1 MSTETTNEN
10 SIFESGETSRT
21 IRYDITINGEQIGE
35 YREQINT
42 NPGDGTLGHTLIIER
57 KNEETGLFEVVVPG
71 NDKDWK
77 EIQFSIERDQAL
89 KDELNSWYIDEGVR
103 ANWWSGE
110 YPDDQDS
117 EAIIASEALN
127 RELISSGMFNL
138 TTQFANIPESEGGG
152 LREDGQQFVAFAG
165 TNFENTVNYT
175 VDETGFV
182 ENADQTVTAEKIF
195 SKGPFKENLIYPED
209 MLIEFGG
216 QDYIFFEQFEYVP
229 PQPSINQQL
238 RADLNP
244 SEGDET
250 NIARV
255 LDKSGLSRGTNLATD
270 SQNQER
276 RFGTC
281 ALPIPN
287 RLGVSNGV
295 SWGEGRANAI
305 EMAAFGAT
313 SGSISTAMKD
323 GKILEVLKDGLSQA
337 GDVFKEL
344 SGQFKDNEGGATAA
358 NLLSGVLARSL
369 LGQIG
374 INVDVDQFITRQTGQ
389 AINPN
394 LELLFSGP
402 QLRTFSFDFN
412 FAPNNSKEAVIVRK
426 IMRWFRQGMLPKK
439 NVVGSGSLFLGSPNV
454 FRLCYRNHNR
464 RIKGLNTFKICA
476 LTACQINFTPDGVYQ
491 SYEDEAAASQPVR
504 STMALTFNELTPIFA
519 NDYNNDLN
527 STDSSIVDL
536 GPNLRD
542 QNAITDDDIGF

>member
-42 NPGDGTLGHTLIIER
+42 VPGDGTLGHTLIIER
-57 KNEETGLFEVVVPG
+57 KNEETGEFEAVVPG
-71 NDKDWK
+71 NEQDWDY
-77 EIQFSIERDQAL
+77 IRYSIERDQAL
-89 KDELNSWYIDEGVR
+89 KDELNSWYIDEGMR
-103 ANWWSGE
+103 ANWWTLE
-110 YPDDQDS
+110 YPNDLDS
-117 EAIIASEALN
+117 EAINATEALN
-127 RELISSGMFNL
+127 KELISSGMFDL
-138 TTQFANIPESEGGG
+138 TTQFANLPEDRGGG
-152 LREDGQQFVAFAG
+152 LREDGEQFVAFAG
-165 TNFENTVNYT
+165 TNFENTVNYN

-182 ENADQTVTAEKIF
+182 EDVDQAVTAEKIF
-195 SKGPFKENLIYPED
+195 SKGPFKENLIYPAD

-229 PQPSINQQL
+229 PQPSINKQI
-238 RADLNP
+238 RSELNP
-244 SEGDET
+244 SDGDEKKL
-250 NIARV
+250 AEV
-255 LDKSGLSRGTNLATD
+255 LKKGGLSRGTNLATD

-313 SGSISTAMKD
+313 AESVRSVMKD
-323 GKILEVLKDGLSQA
+323 GNIMQVLKDGLTQG
-337 GDVFKEL
+337 GDTFKEL
-344 SGQFKDNEGGATAA
+344 ASQFKDNEGGATAA
-358 NLLSGVLARSL
+358 NLLSGVLARSI

-412 FAPNNSKEAVIVRK
+412 FAPNNREEAVIVRK

-476 LTACQINFTPDGVYQ
+476 LTACQVNFTPDGVYQ

-519 NDYNNDLN
+519 NDYNTDLN
-527 STDSSIVDL
+527 SEDSSIVDL
-536 GPNLRD
+536 GTNLTD
-542 QNAITDDDIGF
+542 NNAITDDDIGF

>member
-42 NPGDGTLGHTLIIER
+42 VPGDGTLGHTLIIER
-57 KNEETGLFEVVVPG
+57 KNEETGEFEAVVPG
-71 NDKDWK
+71 NEQDWDY
-77 EIQFSIERDQAL
+77 IRYSIERDQAL
-89 KDELNSWYIDEGVR
+89 KDELNSWYIDEGMR
-103 ANWWSGE
+103 ANWWTLE
-110 YPDDQDS
+110 YPNDLDS
-117 EAIIASEALN
+117 EAINATEALN
-127 RELISSGMFNL
+127 KELISSGMFDL
-138 TTQFANIPESEGGG
+138 TTQFATTPEAMGGG
-152 LREDGQQFVAFAG
+152 MREDGEQFVAFAG
-165 TNFENTVNYT
+165 TNFENTVNYN

-182 ENADQTVTAEKIF
+182 EDVDQAVTAEKIF
-195 SKGPFKENLIYPED
+195 SKGPFKENLIYPAD

-229 PQPSINQQL
+229 PQPSINKQI
-238 RADLNP
+238 RSELNP
-244 SEGDET
+244 SDGDEKKL
-250 NIARV
+250 AEV
-255 LDKSGLSRGTNLATD
+255 LKKGGLSRGTNLATD

-313 SGSISTAMKD
+313 AESVRSVMKD
-323 GKILEVLKDGLSQA
+323 GNIMQVLKDGLTQG
-337 GDVFKEL
+337 GDTFKEL
-344 SGQFKDNEGGATAA
+344 ASQFKDNEGGATAA
-358 NLLSGVLARSL
+358 NLLSGVLARSI

-412 FAPNNSKEAVIVRK
+412 FAPNNREEAVIVRK

-476 LTACQINFTPDGVYQ
+476 LTACQVNFTPDGVYQ

-519 NDYNNDLN
+519 NDYNTDLN
-527 STDSSIVDL
+527 SEDSSIVDL
-536 GPNLRD
+536 GTNLTD
-542 QNAITDDDIGF
+542 NNAITDDDIGF

>member
-42 NPGDGTLGHTLIIER
+42 VPGDGTLGHTLIIER
-57 KNEETGLFEVVVPG
+57 KNEETGEFEAVVPG
-71 NDKDWK
+71 NEQDWDY
-77 EIQFSIERDQAL
+77 IRYSIERDQAL

-103 ANWWSGE
+103 PNWWTGE
-110 YPDDQDS
+110 YPNDLDS
-117 EAIIASEALN
+117 EAITATEALN
-127 RELISSGMFNL
+127 KELISSGMFDL
-138 TTQFANIPESEGGG
+138 TTQFATTPEDMGGG
-152 LREDGQQFVAFAG
+152 MREDGTQFVAFAG
-165 TNFENTVNYT
+165 TNFENTVNYN

-182 ENADQTVTAEKIF
+182 EDVDQAVTAEKIF
-195 SKGPFKENLIYPED
+195 SKGPFKENLIYPAD

-229 PQPSINQQL
+229 PQPSINKQI
-238 RADLNP
+238 RSELNP
-244 SEGDET
+244 SDGDEKKL
-250 NIARV
+250 AEV
-255 LDKSGLSRGTNLATD
+255 LKKGGLSRGTNLATD

-313 SGSISTAMKD
+313 AESVRSVMKD
-323 GKILEVLKDGLSQA
+323 GNIMQVLKDGLTQG
-337 GDVFKEL
+337 GDTFKEL
-344 SGQFKDNEGGATAA
+344 ASQFKDNEGGATAA
-358 NLLSGVLARSL
+358 NLLSGVLARSI

-412 FAPNNSKEAVIVRK
+412 FAPNNREEAVIVRK

-476 LTACQINFTPDGVYQ
+476 LTACQVNFTPDGVYQ

-504 STMALTFNELTPIFA
+504 STMALTFNELTPI
-519 NDYNNDLN
+519 L
-527 STDSSIVDL
+527 SLIH
-536 GPNLRD
+536 
-542 QNAITDDDIGF
+542 I

>member
-1 MSTETTNEN
+1 MSIDTKNEN

-21 IRYDITINGEQIGE
+21 IRYDVTITGEKIGE

-42 NPGDGTLGHTLIIER
+42 SPGDGTLGHTLIIER
-57 KNEETGLFEVVVPG
+57 KNEVTGEFEAVIPG

-77 EIQFSIERDQAL
+77 QIQLSIERDQKL
-89 KDELNSWYIDEGVR
+89 KDEINSWYTEGGLKP
-103 ANWWSGE
+103 NWKGE
-110 YPDDQDS
+110 FTNDVDS
-117 EAIIASEALN
+117 EAILN
-127 RELISSGMFNL
+127 TTLLNKELISSGMFEL
-138 TTQFANIPESEGGG
+138 TTQYAEIPGDLGGG
-152 LREDGQQFVAFAG
+152 DGGTAFAG
-165 TNFENTVNYT
+165 DLFNDTVNYN
-175 VDETGFV
+175 VDESGFV
-182 ENADQTVTAEKIF
+182 DGADDQTVTAQKIF
-195 SKGPFKENLIYPED
+195 SKGPFNENLVYPQD
-209 MLIEFGG
+209 MLVEFGG

-229 PQPSINQQL
+229 PQPSINKQI

-250 NIARV
+250 NVAKV
-255 LDKSGLSRGTNLATD
+255 LDKGGLSRGTNLATD

-313 SGSISTAMKD
+313 AGSVKNVMSE
-323 GKILEVLKDGLSQA
+323 GKILEVLRDGLTQ
-337 GDVFKEL
+337 GTDTFKEL
-344 SGQFKDNEGGATAA
+344 AGQFKDNEGGATAA
-358 NLLSGVLARSL
+358 NLLSGVLARSI

-412 FAPNNSKEAVIVRK
+412 FAPNNREEAVIVRK

-519 NDYNNDLN
+519 NDYNSDLN
-527 STDSSIVDL
+527 SQDSSIVDL
-536 GPNLRD
+536 GTNLSND
-542 QNAITDDDIGF
+542 NTITDDDIGF

>member
-42 NPGDGTLGHTLIIER
+42 SPGDGTLGHTLIIER
-57 KNEETGLFEVVVPG
+57 KNEITGEFEAVVPG
-71 NDKDWK
+71 NDTDWK
-77 EIQFSIERDQAL
+77 EIQFSLERDQAL
-89 KDELNSWYIDEGVR
+89 KDEINSWYTEGGLKPDWKGEFTDDID
-103 ANWWSGE
+103 S
-110 YPDDQDS
+110 D
-117 EAIIASEALN
+117 AISNTMMLN
-127 RELISSGMFNL
+127 KELISSGMFEL
-138 TTQFANIPESEGGG
+138 TTQYAEIPGALGGG
-152 LREDGQQFVAFAG
+152 DGGTAFAG
-165 TNFENTVNYT
+165 TLFDDTVNYN

-182 ENADQTVTAEKIF
+182 QGADQAVTAEKIF
-195 SKGPFKENLIYPED
+195 SKGPFKENLVYPAD
-209 MLIEFGG
+209 MLVEFGG

-229 PQPSINQQL
+229 PQPSINKQI
-238 RADLNP
+238 RSDLNP
-244 SEGDET
+244 SDGDEKKL
-250 NIARV
+250 AEV
-255 LDKSGLSRGTNLATD
+255 LKKGGLSRGTNLATD

-295 SWGEGRANAI
+295 SWGEGRANAL

-313 SGSISTAMKD
+313 AESVRSVMKD
-323 GKILEVLKDGLSQA
+323 GNIMQVLKDGLTQG
-337 GDVFKEL
+337 GDTFKEL
-344 SGQFKDNEGGATAA
+344 AGQFKDNEGGATAA
-358 NLLSGVLARSL
+358 NLLSGVLARSI

-412 FAPNNSKEAVIVRK
+412 FAPNNREEAVIVRK

-476 LTACQINFTPDGVYQ
+476 LTACQVNFTPDGVYQ

-519 NDYNNDLN
+519 NDYNSDIN
-527 STDSSIVDL
+527 SEDSSIVDL
-536 GPNLRD
+536 GTT
-542 QNAITDDDIGF
+542 ITDDDIGF

>member
-42 NPGDGTLGHTLIIER
+42 VPGDGTLGHTLIIER
-57 KNEETGLFEVVVPG
+57 KNEETGEFEAVVPG
-71 NDKDWK
+71 NEQDWDY
-77 EIQFSIERDQAL
+77 IRYSIERDQAL
-89 KDELNSWYIDEGVR
+89 KDELNSWYIDEGMR
-103 ANWWSGE
+103 ANWWTLE
-110 YPDDQDS
+110 YPNDLDS
-117 EAIIASEALN
+117 EAINATEALN
-127 RELISSGMFNL
+127 KELISSGMFDL
-138 TTQFANIPESEGGG
+138 TTQFANLPEDRGGG
-152 LREDGQQFVAFAG
+152 LREDGEQFVAFAG
-165 TNFENTVNYT
+165 TNFENTVNYN

-182 ENADQTVTAEKIF
+182 EDVDQAVTAEKIF
-195 SKGPFKENLIYPED
+195 SKGPFKENLIYPAD

-229 PQPSINQQL
+229 PQPSINKQI
-238 RADLNP
+238 RSELNP
-244 SEGDET
+244 SDGDEKKL
-250 NIARV
+250 AEV
-255 LDKSGLSRGTNLATD
+255 LKKGGLSRGTNLATD

-313 SGSISTAMKD
+313 AESVRSVMKD
-323 GKILEVLKDGLSQA
+323 GNIMQVLKDGLTQG
-337 GDVFKEL
+337 GDTFKEL
-344 SGQFKDNEGGATAA
+344 ASQFKDNEGGATAA
-358 NLLSGVLARSL
+358 NLLSGVLARSI

-412 FAPNNSKEAVIVRK
+412 FAPNNREEAVIVRK

-476 LTACQINFTPDGVYQ
+476 LTACQVNFTPDGVYQ

-519 NDYNNDLN
+519 NDYNSDIN
-527 STDSSIVDL
+527 SEDSSIVDL
-536 GPNLRD
+536 GTNLTD
-542 QNAITDDDIGF
+542 NNAITDDDIGF

>member
-42 NPGDGTLGHTLIIER
+42 VPGDGTLGHTLIIER
-57 KNEETGLFEVVVPG
+57 KNEETGEFEAVVPG
-71 NDKDWK
+71 NEQDWDY
-77 EIQFSIERDQAL
+77 IRYSIERDQAL
-89 KDELNSWYIDEGVR
+89 KDELNSWYIDEGMR
-103 ANWWSGE
+103 ANWWTLE
-110 YPDDQDS
+110 YPNDLDS
-117 EAIIASEALN
+117 EAINATEALN
-127 RELISSGMFNL
+127 KELISSGMFDL
-138 TTQFANIPESEGGG
+138 TTQFANLPEDRGGG
-152 LREDGQQFVAFAG
+152 LREDGEQFVAFAG
-165 TNFENTVNYT
+165 TNFENTVNYN

-182 ENADQTVTAEKIF
+182 EDVDQAVTAEKIF
-195 SKGPFKENLIYPED
+195 SKGPFKENLIYPAD

-229 PQPSINQQL
+229 PQPSINKQI
-238 RADLNP
+238 RSELNP
-244 SEGDET
+244 SDGDEKKL
-250 NIARV
+250 AEV
-255 LDKSGLSRGTNLATD
+255 LKKGGLSRGTNLATD

-313 SGSISTAMKD
+313 AESVRSVMKD
-323 GKILEVLKDGLSQA
+323 GNIMQVLKDGLTQG
-337 GDVFKEL
+337 GDTFKEL
-344 SGQFKDNEGGATAA
+344 ASQFKDNEGGATAA
-358 NLLSGVLARSL
+358 NLLSGVLARSI

-412 FAPNNSKEAVIVRK
+412 FAPNNREEAVIVRK

-476 LTACQINFTPDGVYQ
+476 LTACQVNFTPDGVYQ

-519 NDYNNDLN
+519 NDYNSDIN
-527 STDSSIVDL
+527 SEDSSIVDL
-536 GPNLRD
+536 GTNLTD
-542 QNAITDDDIGF
+542 NNTITDDDIGF

>member
-1 MSTETTNEN
+1 M
-10 SIFESGETSRT
+10 
-21 IRYDITINGEQIGE
+21 
-35 YREQINT
+35 
-42 NPGDGTLGHTLIIER
+42 
-57 KNEETGLFEVVVPG
+57 
-71 NDKDWK
+71 
-77 EIQFSIERDQAL
+77 
-89 KDELNSWYIDEGVR
+89 R
-103 ANWWSGE
+103 ANWWTLE
-110 YPDDQDS
+110 YPNDLDS
-117 EAIIASEALN
+117 EAINATEALN
-127 RELISSGMFNL
+127 KELISSGMFDL
-138 TTQFANIPESEGGG
+138 TTQFANLPEDRGGG
-152 LREDGQQFVAFAG
+152 LREDGEQFVAFAG
-165 TNFENTVNYT
+165 TNFENTVNYN

-182 ENADQTVTAEKIF
+182 EDVDQAVTAEKIF
-195 SKGPFKENLIYPED
+195 SKGPFKENLIYPAD

-229 PQPSINQQL
+229 PQPSINKQI
-238 RADLNP
+238 RSELNP
-244 SEGDET
+244 SDGDEKKL
-250 NIARV
+250 AEV
-255 LDKSGLSRGTNLATD
+255 LKKGGLSRGTNLATD

-313 SGSISTAMKD
+313 AESVRSVMKD
-323 GKILEVLKDGLSQA
+323 GNIMQVLKDGLTQG
-337 GDVFKEL
+337 GDTFKEL
-344 SGQFKDNEGGATAA
+344 ASQFKDNEGGATAA
-358 NLLSGVLARSL
+358 NLLSGVLARSI

-412 FAPNNSKEAVIVRK
+412 FAPNNREEAVIVRK

-476 LTACQINFTPDGVYQ
+476 LTACQVNFTPDGVYQ

-519 NDYNNDLN
+519 NDYNTDLN
-527 STDSSIVDL
+527 SEDSSIVDL
-536 GPNLRD
+536 GTNLTD
-542 QNAITDDDIGF
+542 NNAITDDDIGF

>member
-42 NPGDGTLGHTLIIER
+42 VPGDGTLGHTLIIER
-57 KNEETGLFEVVVPG
+57 KNEETGEFEAVVPG
-71 NDKDWK
+71 NEQDWDY
-77 EIQFSIERDQAL
+77 IRYSIERDQAL
-89 KDELNSWYIDEGVR
+89 KDELNSWYIDEGMR
-103 ANWWSGE
+103 ANWWTLE
-110 YPDDQDS
+110 YPNDLDS
-117 EAIIASEALN
+117 EAINATEALN
-127 RELISSGMFNL
+127 KELISSGMFDL
-138 TTQFANIPESEGGG
+138 TTQFANLPEDRGGG
-152 LREDGQQFVAFAG
+152 LREDGEQFVAFAG
-165 TNFENTVNYT
+165 TNFENTVNYN

-182 ENADQTVTAEKIF
+182 EDVDQAVTAEKIF
-195 SKGPFKENLIYPED
+195 SKGPFKENLIYPAD

-229 PQPSINQQL
+229 PQPSINKQI
-238 RADLNP
+238 RSELNP
-244 SEGDET
+244 SDGDEKKL
-250 NIARV
+250 AEV
-255 LDKSGLSRGTNLATD
+255 LKKGGLSRGTNLATD

-295 SWGEGRANAI
+295 SWGEGRANAL

-313 SGSISTAMKD
+313 AESVRSVMKD
-323 GKILEVLKDGLSQA
+323 GNIMQVLKDGLTQG
-337 GDVFKEL
+337 GDTFKEL
-344 SGQFKDNEGGATAA
+344 ASQFKDNEGGATAA
-358 NLLSGVLARSL
+358 NLLSGVLARSI

-412 FAPNNSKEAVIVRK
+412 FAPNNREEAVIVRK

-476 LTACQINFTPDGVYQ
+476 LTACQVNFTPDGVYQ

-519 NDYNNDLN
+519 NDYNTDLN
-527 STDSSIVDL
+527 SEDSSIVDL
-536 GPNLRD
+536 GTNLTD
-542 QNAITDDDIGF
+542 NNAITDDDIGF

>member
-21 IRYDITINGEQIGE
+21 IRYEVVVTGEKIGE

-42 NPGDGTLGHTLIIER
+42 VPGDGTLGHTLIIER
-57 KNEETGLFEVVVPG
+57 KNEETGEFEAVVPG
-71 NDKDWK
+71 NEQDWDY
-77 EIQFSIERDQAL
+77 IRYSIERDQAL

-103 ANWWSGE
+103 PNWWTGE
-110 YPDDQDS
+110 YPNDLDS
-117 EAIIASEALN
+117 EAITATEALN
-127 RELISSGMFNL
+127 KELISSGMFDL
-138 TTQFANIPESEGGG
+138 TTQFANLPEDRGGG
-152 LREDGQQFVAFAG
+152 LREDGEQFVAFAG
-165 TNFENTVNYT
+165 TNFENTVNYN

-182 ENADQTVTAEKIF
+182 EDVDQAVTAEKIF
-195 SKGPFKENLIYPED
+195 SKGPFKENLIYPAD

-229 PQPSINQQL
+229 PQPSINKQI
-238 RADLNP
+238 RSDLNP
-244 SEGDET
+244 SDGDEKKH
-250 NIARV
+250 AEV
-255 LDKSGLSRGTNLATD
+255 LKKGGLSRGTNLATD

-313 SGSISTAMKD
+313 AESVRSVMKD
-323 GKILEVLKDGLSQA
+323 GNIMQVLKDGLTQG
-337 GDVFKEL
+337 GDTFKEL
-344 SGQFKDNEGGATAA
+344 ASQFKDNEGGATAA
-358 NLLSGVLARSL
+358 NLLSGVLARSI

-412 FAPNNSKEAVIVRK
+412 FAPNNREEAVIVRK

-476 LTACQINFTPDGVYQ
+476 LTACQVNFTPDGVYQ

-519 NDYNNDLN
+519 NDYNTDLN
-527 STDSSIVDL
+527 SEDSSIVDL
-536 GPNLRD
+536 GTNLTD
-542 QNAITDDDIGF
+542 NNAITDDDIGF

>member
-42 NPGDGTLGHTLIIER
+42 VPGDGTLGHTLIIER
-57 KNEETGLFEVVVPG
+57 KNEETGEFEAVVPG
-71 NDKDWK
+71 NEQDWDY
-77 EIQFSIERDQAL
+77 IRYSIERDQAL
-89 KDELNSWYIDEGVR
+89 KDELNSWYIDEGMR
-103 ANWWSGE
+103 ANWWTLE
-110 YPDDQDS
+110 YPNDLDS
-117 EAIIASEALN
+117 EAITATEALN
-127 RELISSGMFNL
+127 KELISSGMFDL
-138 TTQFANIPESEGGG
+138 TTQFANLPEDRGGG
-152 LREDGQQFVAFAG
+152 LREDGEQFVAFAG
-165 TNFENTVNYT
+165 TNFENTVNYN

-182 ENADQTVTAEKIF
+182 EDVDQAVTAEKIF
-195 SKGPFKENLIYPED
+195 SKGPFKENLIYPAD

-229 PQPSINQQL
+229 PQPSINKQI
-238 RADLNP
+238 RSELNP
-244 SEGDET
+244 SDGDEKKL
-250 NIARV
+250 AEV
-255 LDKSGLSRGTNLATD
+255 LKKGGLSRGTNLATD

-313 SGSISTAMKD
+313 AESVRSVMKD
-323 GKILEVLKDGLSQA
+323 GNIMQVLKDGLTQG
-337 GDVFKEL
+337 GDTFKEL
-344 SGQFKDNEGGATAA
+344 ASQFKDNEGGATAA
-358 NLLSGVLARSL
+358 NLLSGVLARSI

-412 FAPNNSKEAVIVRK
+412 FAPNNREEAVIVRK

-476 LTACQINFTPDGVYQ
+476 LTACQVNFTPDGVYQ

-519 NDYNNDLN
+519 NDYNTDLN
-527 STDSSIVDL
+527 SEDSSIVDL
-536 GPNLRD
+536 GTNLTD
-542 QNAITDDDIGF
+542 NNAITDDDIGF

>member
-42 NPGDGTLGHTLIIER
+42 VPGDGTLGHTLIIER
-57 KNEETGLFEVVVPG
+57 KNEETGEFEAVVPG
-71 NDKDWK
+71 NEQDWDY
-77 EIQFSIERDQAL
+77 IRYSIERDQAL
-89 KDELNSWYIDEGVR
+89 KDELNSWYIDEGMR
-103 ANWWSGE
+103 ANWWTLE
-110 YPDDQDS
+110 YPNDLDS
-117 EAIIASEALN
+117 EAINATEALN
-127 RELISSGMFNL
+127 KELISSGMFDL
-138 TTQFANIPESEGGG
+138 TTQFANLPEDRGGG
-152 LREDGQQFVAFAG
+152 LREDGEQFVAFAG
-165 TNFENTVNYT
+165 TNFENTVNYN

-182 ENADQTVTAEKIF
+182 EDVDQAVTAEKIF
-195 SKGPFKENLIYPED
+195 SKGPFKENLIYPAD

-229 PQPSINQQL
+229 PQPSINKQI
-238 RADLNP
+238 RSDLNP
-244 SEGDET
+244 SDGDEKKL
-250 NIARV
+250 AEV
-255 LDKSGLSRGTNLATD
+255 LKKGGLSRGTNLATD

-313 SGSISTAMKD
+313 AESVRSVMKD
-323 GKILEVLKDGLSQA
+323 GNIMQVLKDGLTQG
-337 GDVFKEL
+337 GDTFKEL
-344 SGQFKDNEGGATAA
+344 ASQFKDNEGGATAA
-358 NLLSGVLARSL
+358 NLLSGVLARSI

-412 FAPNNSKEAVIVRK
+412 FAPNNREEAVIVRK

-476 LTACQINFTPDGVYQ
+476 LTACQVNFTPDGVYQ

-519 NDYNNDLN
+519 NDYNTDLN
-527 STDSSIVDL
+527 SEDSSIVDL
-536 GPNLRD
+536 GTNLTD
-542 QNAITDDDIGF
+542 NNAITDDDIGF

>member
-42 NPGDGTLGHTLIIER
+42 VPGDGTLGHTLIIER
-57 KNEETGLFEVVVPG
+57 KNEETGEFEAVVPG
-71 NDKDWK
+71 NEQDWDY
-77 EIQFSIERDQAL
+77 IRYSIERDQAL
-89 KDELNSWYIDEGVR
+89 KDELNSWYIDEGMR
-103 ANWWSGE
+103 ANWWTLE
-110 YPDDQDS
+110 YPNDLDS
-117 EAIIASEALN
+117 EAINATEALN
-127 RELISSGMFNL
+127 KELISSGMFDL
-138 TTQFANIPESEGGG
+138 TTQFANLPEDRGGG
-152 LREDGQQFVAFAG
+152 LREDGEQFVAFAG

-182 ENADQTVTAEKIF
+182 DDVDQAVTAEKIF
-195 SKGPFKENLIYPED
+195 SKGPFKENLIYPAD

-229 PQPSINQQL
+229 PQPSINKQI
-238 RADLNP
+238 RSELNP
-244 SEGDET
+244 SDGDEKKL
-250 NIARV
+250 AEV
-255 LDKSGLSRGTNLATD
+255 LKKSGLSRGTNLATD

-313 SGSISTAMKD
+313 AESVRNVMKD
-323 GKILEVLKDGLSQA
+323 GNIMQVLKDGLTQG
-337 GDVFKEL
+337 GDTFKEL
-344 SGQFKDNEGGATAA
+344 ASQFKDNEGGATAA
-358 NLLSGVLARSL
+358 NLLSGVLARSI

-412 FAPNNSKEAVIVRK
+412 FAPNNREEAVIVRK

-476 LTACQINFTPDGVYQ
+476 LTACQVNFTPDGVYQ

-519 NDYNNDLN
+519 NDYNTDLN
-527 STDSSIVDL
+527 SEDSSIVDL
-536 GPNLRD
+536 GTNLTD
-542 QNAITDDDIGF
+542 NNAITDDDIGF

>member
-1 MSTETTNEN
+1 
-10 SIFESGETSRT
+10 
-21 IRYDITINGEQIGE
+21 
-35 YREQINT
+35 
-42 NPGDGTLGHTLIIER
+42 
-57 KNEETGLFEVVVPG
+57 
-71 NDKDWK
+71 
-77 EIQFSIERDQAL
+77 L
-89 KDELNSWYIDEGVR
+89 K
-103 ANWWSGE
+103 
-110 YPDDQDS
+110 
-117 EAIIASEALN
+117 
-127 RELISSGMFNL
+127 
-138 TTQFANIPESEGGG
+138 
-152 LREDGQQFVAFAG
+152 
-165 TNFENTVNYT
+165 
-175 VDETGFV
+175 
-182 ENADQTVTAEKIF
+182 
-195 SKGPFKENLIYPED
+195 KG
-209 MLIEFGG
+209 
-216 QDYIFFEQFEYVP
+216 
-229 PQPSINQQL
+229 
-238 RADLNP
+238 
-244 SEGDET
+244 
-250 NIARV
+250 
-255 LDKSGLSRGTNLATD
+255 GLSRGTNLATD

-313 SGSISTAMKD
+313 AESVRSVMKD
-323 GKILEVLKDGLSQA
+323 GNIMQVLKDGLTQG
-337 GDVFKEL
+337 GDTFKEL
-344 SGQFKDNEGGATAA
+344 ASQFKDNEGGATAA
-358 NLLSGVLARSL
+358 NLLSGVLARSI

-412 FAPNNSKEAVIVRK
+412 FAPNNREEAVIVRK

-476 LTACQINFTPDGVYQ
+476 LTACQVNFTPDGVYQ

-519 NDYNNDLN
+519 NDYNTDLN
-527 STDSSIVDL
+527 SEDSSIVDL
-536 GPNLRD
+536 GTNLTD
-542 QNAITDDDIGF
+542 NNAITDDDIGF